1 MCYYIYLSALRFSMY
16 ICWLWWQMKLSLAGI
31 SNCNPQYSVRCN
43 DSSLLRYQFLTPKS
57 SYELTEQYVIECEI
71 GLWILH
77 VVILIRKSHV
87 YVCRTLDELNTIWGV
102 QTRRMEY
109 VIYRSRDIIK
119 MYVYICIKKNKNIKI
134 HCPLAQS
141 YRLSFKTLLPKEGQ
155 MRWRQVV
162 TPRDETYN
170 VLTGLTTDYMV

>member
-1 MCYYIYLSALRFSMY
+1 MCYYINLSALRFSMY
-16 ICWLWWQMKLSLAGI
+16 ICWLWWQMKLYLAGI

-109 VIYRSRDIIK
+109 VIYRSRDIIS
-119 MYVYICIKKNKNIKI
+119 Y
-134 HCPLAQS
+134 PLAQS
-141 YRLSFKTLLPKEGQ
+141 YRSSFKTLLPKEGQ